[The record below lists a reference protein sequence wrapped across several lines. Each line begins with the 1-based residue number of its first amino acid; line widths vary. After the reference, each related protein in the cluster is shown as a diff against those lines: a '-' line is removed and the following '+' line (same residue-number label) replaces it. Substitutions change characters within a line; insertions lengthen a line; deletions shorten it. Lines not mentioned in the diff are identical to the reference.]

1 MSVLQYNYINKNQF
15 SRPGYKLLR
24 VSKIVMHYTANPG
37 ASADNHRRYFR
48 DLKERYASAH
58 IFIDDN
64 EAICIIP
71 LNEVAYHANERSC
84 KLTALQAS
92 TSYYRG
98 GNANLTSIGIEMCL
112 DKNGNITAATFN
124 RSVDVA
130 AELCKTYDLTAS
142 DIIRHY
148 DVTGKNCPAPWVAK
162 PSELTRFRNAVN
174 AKLKGAS
181 QNKNRHDGKVVDSAP
196 LLPKMDF
203 KSSPFRMYKAG
214 TEILVYEH
222 NQYWYK
228 TYIND
233 KLYYMYKSF
242 CDVVAKKDAK
252 GRIKVRIKSAKDLR
266 IPVWNNTKLNSG
278 KIKWYAPNTKLAW
291 YNNGKGYLELWYE
304 KDGWYYTANYF
315 LK

>member
-1 MSVLQYNYINKNQF
+1 MATVNGVPFRQNLVSSSKYSIKAPNTMKAKKITVHNTYNDATAQNETDYCKNNNNE
-15 SRPGYKLLR
+15 
-24 VSKIVMHYTANPG
+24 VSFHVAV
-37 ASADNHRRYFR
+37 
-48 DLKERYASAH
+48 
-58 IFIDDN
+58 DDK
-64 EAICIIP
+64 EAIQVVPFNRNAWHCGDGGNGYGNRNTIGVEICYSKSGGSKYTKSEQNAIKYIAG
-71 LNEVAYHANERSC
+71 LCV
-84 KLTALQAS
+84 QQGIVAS
-92 TSYYRG
+92 TSTIKKHQDWSGKYCPHRVLAEHRWLALQQAIINEYKRI
-98 GNANLTSIGIEMCL
+98 TS
-112 DKNGNITAATFN
+112 KN
-124 RSVDVA
+124 
-130 AELCKTYDLTAS
+130 
-142 DIIRHY
+142 
-148 DVTGKNCPAPWVAK
+148 P
-162 PSELTRFRNAVN
+162 
-174 AKLKGAS
+174 
-181 QNKNRHDGKVVDSAP
+181 NRHDGKVVDSAP

-203 KSSPFRMYKAG
+203 KSNPVRIYKVG
-214 TEILVYEH
+214 TEFLVYDH

-291 YNNGKGYLELWYE
+291 YDNKKGYLELWYE

>member
-1 MSVLQYNYINKNQF
+1 
-15 SRPGYKLLR
+15 
-24 VSKIVMHYTANPG
+24 KI
-37 ASADNHRRYFR
+37 
-48 DLKERYASAH
+48 
-58 IFIDDN
+58 
-64 EAICIIP
+64 
-71 LNEVAYHANERSC
+71 
-84 KLTALQAS
+84 
-92 TSYYRG
+92 
-98 GNANLTSIGIEMCL
+98 
-112 DKNGNITAATFN
+112 
-124 RSVDVA
+124 
-130 AELCKTYDLTAS
+130 
-142 DIIRHY
+142 
-148 DVTGKNCPAPWVAK
+148 
-162 PSELTRFRNAVN
+162 
-174 AKLKGAS
+174 
-181 QNKNRHDGKVVDSAP
+181 VDSAP

-203 KSSPFRMYKAG
+203 KSNPARMYKSG
-214 TEILVYEH
+214 TEFLVYEH

>member
-1 MSVLQYNYINKNQF
+1 MTTVNGVPFRQNLVSSSKYNIKAPNAMKAKKITIHNTYNDASSQKETDYCKNNNNE
-15 SRPGYKLLR
+15 
-24 VSKIVMHYTANPG
+24 VSFHVAV
-37 ASADNHRRYFR
+37 
-48 DLKERYASAH
+48 
-58 IFIDDN
+58 DDK
-64 EAICIIP
+64 EAIQVVPFNRNAWHCGD
-71 LNEVAYHANERSC
+71 
-84 KLTALQAS
+84 
-92 TSYYRG
+92 G
-98 GNANLTSIGIEMCL
+98 GNGYGNRNTIGVETCYSKSGGAKYI
-112 DKNGNITAATFN
+112 
-124 RSVDVA
+124 A
-130 AELCKTYDLTAS
+130 AEKNTIKYVAGLCVQQ
-142 DIIRHY
+142 DIIASKDTIKKHQ
-148 DVTGKNCPAPWVAK
+148 DWSGKYCPHRILAEKRWP
-162 PSELTRFRNAVN
+162 AVQQAIIDEYN
-174 AKLKGAS
+174 RITSK
-181 QNKNRHDGKVVDSAP
+181 NPNRHDGKIVDSAP

-278 KIKWYAPNTKLAW
+278 KIKWYAPGVKLAW
-291 YNNGKGYLELWYE
+291 YDNKKGYLELWYD

>member
-1 MSVLQYNYINKNQF
+1 MATVNGVSFRQNLVSSSKYGIKAPNYMKAKKITVHNTYNDASSQNETDYCKNNNNE
-15 SRPGYKLLR
+15 
-24 VSKIVMHYTANPG
+24 VSFHVAV
-37 ASADNHRRYFR
+37 
-48 DLKERYASAH
+48 
-58 IFIDDN
+58 DDK
-64 EAICIIP
+64 EAIQVVPFDRNAWHCGD
-71 LNEVAYHANERSC
+71 
-84 KLTALQAS
+84 
-92 TSYYRG
+92 G
-98 GNANLTSIGIEMCL
+98 GNGYGNRNTIGVEACYS
-112 DKNGNITAATFN
+112 KSGGAKYK
-124 RSVDVA
+124 A
-130 AELCKTYDLTAS
+130 AEKNTIKYVAGLCVQQG
-142 DIIRHY
+142 IIATKDTIKKHQ
-148 DVTGKNCPAPWVAK
+148 DWSGKYCPHRVLAEKRW
-162 PSELTRFRNAVN
+162 PSLQQAIIDEYKRITSKNP
-174 AKLKGAS
+174 
-181 QNKNRHDGKVVDSAP
+181 NRHSGQVVDSAP

-203 KSSPFRMYKAG
+203 KSNPARMYKSG
-214 TEILVYEH
+214 TEFLVYEH

>member
-1 MSVLQYNYINKNQF
+1 MTTVNGVPFRQNLVSSSKYNIKAPNAMKAKKITIHNTYNDASSQNETDYCKNNNNE
-15 SRPGYKLLR
+15 
-24 VSKIVMHYTANPG
+24 VSFHVAV
-37 ASADNHRRYFR
+37 
-48 DLKERYASAH
+48 
-58 IFIDDN
+58 DDK
-64 EAICIIP
+64 EAIQVVPFNRNAWHCGD
-71 LNEVAYHANERSC
+71 
-84 KLTALQAS
+84 
-92 TSYYRG
+92 G
-98 GNANLTSIGIEMCL
+98 GNGYGNRNTIGVETCYSKSGGAKYI
-112 DKNGNITAATFN
+112 
-124 RSVDVA
+124 A
-130 AELCKTYDLTAS
+130 AEKNTIKYVAGLCVQQ
-142 DIIRHY
+142 DIIASKDTIKKHQ
-148 DVTGKNCPAPWVAK
+148 DWSGKYCPHRILAEKRWP
-162 PSELTRFRNAVN
+162 AVQQAIIDEYN
-174 AKLKGAS
+174 RITSK
-181 QNKNRHDGKVVDSAP
+181 NPNRHDGKVVDSAP

>member
-1 MSVLQYNYINKNQF
+1 MTTVNGVPFRQNLVSSSKYNIKAPNAMKAKKITIHNTYNDASSQKETDYCKNNNNE
-15 SRPGYKLLR
+15 
-24 VSKIVMHYTANPG
+24 VSFHVAV
-37 ASADNHRRYFR
+37 
-48 DLKERYASAH
+48 
-58 IFIDDN
+58 DDK
-64 EAICIIP
+64 EAIQVVPFNRNAWHCGD
-71 LNEVAYHANERSC
+71 
-84 KLTALQAS
+84 
-92 TSYYRG
+92 G
-98 GNANLTSIGIEMCL
+98 GNGYGNRNTIGVETCYSKSGGAKYI
-112 DKNGNITAATFN
+112 
-124 RSVDVA
+124 A
-130 AELCKTYDLTAS
+130 AEKNTIKYVAGLCVQQ
-142 DIIRHY
+142 DIIASKDTIKKHQ
-148 DVTGKNCPAPWVAK
+148 DWSGKYCPHRILAEKRW
-162 PSELTRFRNAVN
+162 PSVQQAIIDEYNRITSKNP
-174 AKLKGAS
+174 
-181 QNKNRHDGKVVDSAP
+181 NRHDGKIVDSAP

-203 KSSPFRMYKAG
+203 KSNPARMYKSG
-214 TEILVYEH
+214 TEFLVYEH

-252 GRIKVRIKSAKDLR
+252 SRIKVRIKSAKDLR